1 MTHRAVIEAGP
12 ATVRRLCCS
21 TGESAEAAAALEW
34 IDEPFALVDGRPVE
48 VPELLRSVLACPSAV
63 ESMVIVHPSW
73 WPVRRVKLLTTAARG
88 LTEDIV
94 TVARSRSLFDTF
106 AAAAV
111 VEIAAALVAVIA
123 AGITAE
129 PRLGPPDEVAAA
141 VARRV
146 LAACPDPGAAV
157 VIDAPAGV
165 GGAGALATM
174 IADRL
179 PNSMQVIVVHELP
192 ADGVAEP
199 AAPPRPCPAPA
210 HRVGR
215 RRLPAAV
222 AAALCVV
229 AWGMHAHHDRSPAPG
244 TPAAYL
250 VEGRVTV
257 QVPAGWPVRRVAA
270 GPGSARV
277 EVTSPTDPRLVLHVT
292 QAPAAADTLA
302 AVAEPLKRGLQLA
315 DTETPGVFVGFDP
328 AGSSAGRPAVTY
340 REVRDDHHVDWAVLV
355 DRAVRIGI
363 GCQSGPGGDDAL
375 RPACEQAVRSAHA
388 LDVRPPS

>member
-12 ATVRRLCCS
+12 ATVHRLCC
-21 TGESAEAAAALEW
+21 GAAESAGATAAMEW

-48 VPELLRSVLACPSAV
+48 LPELLRGVLACPSAV

-73 WPVRRVKLLTTAARG
+73 WPDRRVELLTTAARG
-88 LTEDIV
+88 LTADITTV
-94 TVARSRSLFDTF
+94 TRSRALFDSF
-106 AAAAV
+106 AAGAV
-111 VEIAAALVAVIA
+111 VEIAAGLVAVSG

-129 PRLGPPDEVAAA
+129 PRIGPPDEVAAA

-146 LAACPDPGAAV
+146 LAASTGPDAAV
-157 VIDAPAGV
+157 VIDAPVGV
-165 GGAGALATM
+165 GGAAALAAM

-179 PNSMQVIVVHELP
+179 PSAMQVVVVEALP
-192 ADGVAEP
+192 ADGMAEP
-199 AAPPRPCPAPA
+199 ATAPQPCPAPA
-210 HRVGR
+210 RRKGR

-229 AWGMHAHHDRSPAPG
+229 AWGMHAPHHRSPAPDP
-244 TPAAYL
+244 PAAYL

-270 GPGSARV
+270 GSGSARV

-302 AVAEPLKRGLQLA
+302 AVAEPLQRGLQLA

-340 REVRDDHHVDWAVLV
+340 REVRAGHHVDWAVLV

-363 GCQSGPGGDDAL
+363 GCQSGPGDDDAL
-375 RPACEQAVRSAHA
+375 RPVCEQAVRSAHA
-388 LDVRPPS
+388 LEVRPAS

>member
-192 ADGVAEP
+192 ADGVA
-199 AAPPRPCPAPA
+199 
-210 HRVGR
+210 
-215 RRLPAAV
+215 
-222 AAALCVV
+222 
-229 AWGMHAHHDRSPAPG
+229 
-244 TPAAYL
+244 
-250 VEGRVTV
+250 
-257 QVPAGWPVRRVAA
+257 
-270 GPGSARV
+270 
-277 EVTSPTDPRLVLHVT
+277 
-292 QAPAAADTLA
+292 
-302 AVAEPLKRGLQLA
+302 
-315 DTETPGVFVGFDP
+315 
-328 AGSSAGRPAVTY
+328 
-340 REVRDDHHVDWAVLV
+340 
-355 DRAVRIGI
+355 
-363 GCQSGPGGDDAL
+363 
-375 RPACEQAVRSAHA
+375 
-388 LDVRPPS
+388 

>member
-1 MTHRAVIEAGP
+1 M
-12 ATVRRLCCS
+12 
-21 TGESAEAAAALEW
+21 
-34 IDEPFALVDGRPVE
+34 
-48 VPELLRSVLACPSAV
+48 PELLRSVLACPSAV

-94 TVARSRSLFDTF
+94 TVARSRPLFDTF

-111 VEIAAALVAVIA
+111 VEIAAALVAVTA

-165 GGAGALATM
+165 GGTAALATM

-192 ADGVAEP
+192 ADDVAEP

-229 AWGMHAHHDRSPAPG
+229 AWGMHAHHDRSPA
-244 TPAAYL
+244 
-250 VEGRVTV
+250 R
-257 QVPAGWPVRRVAA
+257 
-270 GPGSARV
+270 
-277 EVTSPTDPRLVLHVT
+277 
-292 QAPAAADTLA
+292 
-302 AVAEPLKRGLQLA
+302 
-315 DTETPGVFVGFDP
+315 
-328 AGSSAGRPAVTY
+328 
-340 REVRDDHHVDWAVLV
+340 
-355 DRAVRIGI
+355 
-363 GCQSGPGGDDAL
+363 
-375 RPACEQAVRSAHA
+375 
-388 LDVRPPS
+388 VRPRRIWWRAG